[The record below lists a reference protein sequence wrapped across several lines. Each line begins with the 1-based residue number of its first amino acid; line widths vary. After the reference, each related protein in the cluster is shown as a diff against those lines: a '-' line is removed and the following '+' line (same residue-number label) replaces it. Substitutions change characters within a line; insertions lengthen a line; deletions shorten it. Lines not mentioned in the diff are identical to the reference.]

1 MKEHQP
7 LQRRIAN
14 QSVALLLSAAS
25 VAMYAQHQDLKA
37 LAQRAD
43 EALRSGRYEQAIANY
58 QEMLKREPDSAPA
71 WSNLGSAWFA
81 LSDFS
86 KATRAYVRAS
96 QLQPANVDYA
106 FNVALSLI
114 RLDRCNDAERYLQT
128 SLRSQSYLKN
138 GHYLRGLCAFV
149 HEQWKTAK
157 TELIAASDAGSH
169 SAETYYML
177 AIAARRASDPAEAQ
191 RSYEL
196 LRSNYPDSSF
206 YHEITGEAM
215 DRADQDVEAQK
226 QIEMAI
232 ASDPHALGLH
242 AQLGLLHW
250 KAHRLTEAKKAFQAE
265 LALDDRSYSALHF
278 LGDIAEKTNLPQEAL
293 EWYRRA
299 LHVQP
304 GSGEAHF
311 AFGRALESQ
320 GHSEDALKQLTIAQ
334 SQLPDD
340 SSVHYWLAKTFKSLG
355 QKERANVEL
364 GKVRELLA
372 SHRSAQLKQLG
383 NGVQ

>member
-1 MKEHQP
+1 MKE
-7 LQRRIAN
+7 QRLHYRMTKECA
-14 QSVALLLSAAS
+14 ALVLLAAS
-25 VAMYAQHQDLKA
+25 VAMYAQHQDVKA

-43 EALRSGRYEQAIANY
+43 EALQSGSYEQAIADY
-58 QEMLKREPDSAPA
+58 QDMLKREPDSAPA

-81 LSDFS
+81 MSDFAHAS
-86 KATRAYVRAS
+86 RAYVHAS
-96 QLQPANVDYA
+96 QLQPANADYA

-114 RLDRCNDAERYLQT
+114 RLDRCNDAEGYLQT
-128 SLRSQSYLKN
+128 SLRSQSYLKS

-177 AIAARRASDPAEAQ
+177 AIAGRKANDPAEA
-191 RSYEL
+191 RRAYEL

-206 YHEITGEAM
+206 YHEITGEAL

-250 KAHRLTEAKKAFQAE
+250 KAHRLTEAERAFQAE

-299 LHVQP
+299 LQVEP
-304 GSGEAHF
+304 ASGEAHF

-320 GHSEDALKQLTIAQ
+320 GQSEDALKQLTIAQ

-340 SSVHYWLAKTFKSLG
+340 SSVHYWLAKTFRSLG

-364 GKVRELLA
+364 DKVRELLA

-383 NGVQ
+383 NGVR

>member
-1 MKEHQP
+1 MKERP
-7 LQRRIAN
+7 LQRRMTN
-14 QSVALLLSAAS
+14 QSVALVLLAAS
-25 VAMYAQHQDLKA
+25 VGMYAQHQDVKA
-37 LAQRAD
+37 LAQHAD
-43 EALRSGRYEQAIANY
+43 EALQSSRYEQAIADY
-58 QEMLKREPDSAPA
+58 QKLLKLEPDSAPA

-81 LSDFS
+81 MSDFS
-86 KATRAYVRAS
+86 KASRAYVHAS
-96 QLQPANVDYA
+96 QLQPANTDYA

-114 RLDRCNDAERYLQT
+114 RLDRCADAEGYLQT
-128 SLRSQSYLKN
+128 SLRSGSYLKS
-138 GHYLRGLCAFV
+138 GHYLRGLCAYV
-149 HEQWKTAK
+149 SEQWKTAK

-177 AIAARRASDPAEAQ
+177 AIAARKANDPTEAQ
-191 RSYEL
+191 RAYEL

-206 YHEITGEAM
+206 YHEITGEAL
-215 DRADQDVEAQK
+215 DRADEDAEAQK

-250 KAHRLTEAKKAFQAE
+250 KAHRLNEAEKAFREE

-278 LGDIAEKTNLPQEAL
+278 LGDIAEKTNRPREAL
-293 EWYRRA
+293 GWYRRA
-299 LHVQP
+299 LQAQP

-311 AFGRALESQ
+311 AFGRALEFQ
-320 GHSEDALKQLTIAQ
+320 GDSHGALKELKIAQ
-334 SQLPDD
+334 CHLPDD

-355 QKERANVEL
+355 QKESANVEL

-372 SHRSAQLKQLG
+372 SHRFAQLKQLG
-383 NGVQ
+383 NGVH